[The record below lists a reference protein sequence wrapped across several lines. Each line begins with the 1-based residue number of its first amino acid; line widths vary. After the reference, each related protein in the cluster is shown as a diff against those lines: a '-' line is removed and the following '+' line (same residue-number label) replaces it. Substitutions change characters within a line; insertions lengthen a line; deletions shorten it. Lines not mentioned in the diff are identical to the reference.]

1 MKLIL
6 FEHVVTMDL
15 QNALLSYLTKIF
27 GCESGDKILLLDD
40 YTTQIM
46 SLVISFTEIIKK
58 DIFLVGNVKTI
69 EIQKQLHIPIII
81 IITPESISELVKIL
95 KCSTVKNIHLYLT
108 ESITKNHLIDIAKFD
123 IYNKIV
129 NITEMYINY
138 QPIEQFIFLVKKRT
152 DLLHVLLSLKCYPA
166 NLITDK
172 FEINTELNSIMAPH
186 GFRPR
191 PNEYFLT
198 YNRNDDPITPLLCSW
213 DYVSL
218 LHNQFEIINN
228 RIKYINSDKKQTE
241 IIMSSKEDAF
251 FNENK
256 FELYDKLIEN
266 TLKLRDQYNKE
277 IERLEKC
284 LENNTTD
291 DIKKI
296 IDSLRDHKRL
306 KENTSKHFT
315 LQTILSENINSQ
327 ILQSIVEQEMLYPKF
342 LLDFTFYQKNKKGNE
357 KDKMIAQKIELK
369 ILYYLKNHKFFD
381 DSLDPQL
388 QQNLEKINKT
398 YDIKEKQNSSGLD
411 RYEPYL
417 ARLLN
422 KFSKNN
428 NYTTIIIYVEGGGT
442 YAEAKLAYEFGKKH
456 SLNVIFG
463 STHMLNKKMFI
474 QQLSK

>member
-1 MKLIL
+1 
-6 FEHVVTMDL
+6 MDL

-27 GCESGDKILLLDD
+27 NCEHGDKILLLDD
-40 YTTQIM
+40 YTTQIIG
-46 SLVISFTEIIKK
+46 LVISFTEIIKK
-58 DIFLVGNVKTI
+58 DIFLVGNVKTV
-69 EIQKQLHIPIII
+69 EIHKQLHIPIII
-81 IITPESISELVKIL
+81 IITPESIPELTKIL
-95 KCSTVKNIHLYLT
+95 KCSTIKNIHLYLT
-108 ESITKNHLIDIAKFD
+108 ESITKNHLQEIAKFD

-152 DLLHVLLSLKCYPA
+152 DLLHVLLSFKCYPA
-166 NLITDK
+166 NLVTDK
-172 FEINTELNSIMAPH
+172 SQIGIELNSIMAPH

-218 LHNQFEIINN
+218 LHNQFGITNN

-241 IIMSSKEDAF
+241 IIISSKEDAF

-256 FELYDKLIEN
+256 FEVYDKLTEN

-277 IERLEKC
+277 IQRLEKC
-284 LENNTTD
+284 VENNTVD

-296 IDSLRDHKRL
+296 IDSLRDYKRL
-306 KENTSKHFT
+306 KENTSKHLN
-315 LQTILSENINSQ
+315 LQTILSENVSEQ
-327 ILQSIVEQEMLYPKF
+327 ILQSIAEQEMLYPKF
-342 LLDFTFYQKNKKGNE
+342 SLDLPFYQKNKKVNE

-369 ILYYLKNHKFFD
+369 ILYYLKNNKFYD
-381 DSLDPQL
+381 DSLDPIL
-388 QQNLEKINKT
+388 QENLKKMNKT
-398 YDIKEKQNSSGLD
+398 YDIKEKQNPSGLD

-422 KFSKNN
+422 KFSRNN

-442 YAEAKLAYEFGKKH
+442 YAEAKLTYEFGKKH

-463 STHMLNKKMFI
+463 STHILNKQMFI
-474 QQLSK
+474 QQLST